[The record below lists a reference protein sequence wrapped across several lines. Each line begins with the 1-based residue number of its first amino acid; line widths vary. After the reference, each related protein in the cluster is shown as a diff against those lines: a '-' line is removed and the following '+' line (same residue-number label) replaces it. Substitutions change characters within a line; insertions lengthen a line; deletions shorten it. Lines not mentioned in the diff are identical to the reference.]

1 MSLATH
7 QKSADM
13 HLGVL
18 QHIIYWWRQIKRDDD
33 NFFEFLPDVS
43 YIQSW
48 WVSQEIVW
56 ICHVLGWH
64 MLKRNSFP
72 SVFEKYFKLTES
84 NESLL
89 IGLTGAV
96 NIWFKERQTLEE
108 NDDVVSREE
117 LMREF
122 RREHRAN
129 SLLHSCAVP
138 VSHREPFWSQDAEGD
153 DNDCGLF
160 MLILRHLEC
169 KCQRVTDSGI
179 TYTFILNPLGP
190 MVTYE

>member
-1 MSLATH
+1 
-7 QKSADM
+7 
-13 HLGVL
+13 
-18 QHIIYWWRQIKRDDD
+18 
-33 NFFEFLPDVS
+33 
-43 YIQSW
+43 
-48 WVSQEIVW
+48 
-56 ICHVLGWH
+56 

-138 VSHREPFWSQDAEGD
+138 VSHREPF
-153 DNDCGLF
+153 
-160 MLILRHLEC
+160 
-169 KCQRVTDSGI
+169 
-179 TYTFILNPLGP
+179 
-190 MVTYE
+190 